1 MEFNATTFIL
11 EIVNF
16 LILLW
21 ILHRLFY
28 QPVLEII
35 VKRKQHI
42 DQSLED
48 AKKLHQE
55 AEDIRSLYENRQQL
69 WGQEKKAAQAELQQQ
84 FETERLVQLEKLH
97 TELEQERQKA
107 QVTLNRQ
114 QEEFKQNTER
124 QALKNGAHFAALLL
138 QQAAEP
144 ETERRLFEMLIEY
157 LTVMPDASKLNAQM
171 TDSKKPLVVN
181 IASVYPIADDLKQRL
196 EQKLSA
202 LINRLIVFQYQQD
215 NALIAG
221 IRIDIGA
228 WVLHA
233 NLAHEL
239 VGFADIA
246 YESEQV

>member
-1 MEFNATTFIL
+1 MEFNTTTFIL

-21 ILHRLFY
+21 ILQRLFY
-28 QPVLEII
+28 KPVLEII
-35 VKRKQHI
+35 AKRKQHI

-69 WGQEKKAAQAELQQQ
+69 WGQEKKAAQTELQHQ
-84 FETERLVQLEKLH
+84 FESERLAQLEKLH

-114 QEEFKQNTER
+114 QVDFKQNTER
-124 QALKNGAHFAALLL
+124 QALENGAHFAALLL
-138 QQAAEP
+138 QQAAGS

-157 LTVMPDASKLNAQM
+157 LTVIPDANKLNAQM
-171 TDSKKPLVVN
+171 TDSKKPLAVN
-181 IASVYPIADDLKQRL
+181 IASVYPLADELKHQL
-196 EQKLSA
+196 EQKLGA
-202 LINRLIVFQYQQD
+202 LINRAIAFQYQQD
-215 NALIAG
+215 ITLIAG